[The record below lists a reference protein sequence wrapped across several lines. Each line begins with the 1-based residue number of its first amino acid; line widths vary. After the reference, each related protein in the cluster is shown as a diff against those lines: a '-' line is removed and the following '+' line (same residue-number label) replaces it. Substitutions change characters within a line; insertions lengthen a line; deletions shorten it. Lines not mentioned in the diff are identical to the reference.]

1 MIEPQSLRVTHGTNE
16 ATTSRKVIHASCS
29 LHGGPAGFA
38 NVVLR
43 KVNGEI
49 ELDPHVTGSCVL
61 RFAEHDA
68 AALAEAI
75 TEWLG

>member
-1 MIEPQSLRVTHGTNE
+1 MTN
-16 ATTSRKVIHASCS
+16 ATNNRATSRKVIHASCS

-38 NVVLR
+38 NVVVR
-43 KVNGEI
+43 NVNGEI

-61 RFAEHDA
+61 RFAEHEA
-68 AALAEAI
+68 AVLAETI

>member
-1 MIEPQSLRVTHGTNE
+1 MTHGANE
-16 ATTSRKVIHASCS
+16 AANSRKVIHASCS
-29 LHGGPAGFA
+29 LHGGPAVFA

-43 KVNGEI
+43 KVDGGI

-61 RFAEHDA
+61 RFAEYEA
-68 AALAEAI
+68 AALAETI